1 MVQCN
6 YMYTPKTFTI
16 PTLVG
21 ISETT
26 IAEHIKLYEGYVKH
40 VNLIQAHLAEFK
52 TKGDEYVYEIGE
64 LNRRFAFEFN
74 GMKNHEYYFEQLE
87 GATKELNPESSFGK
101 QVVTQWETIENFLT
115 DIKQVAKTR
124 GIGWA
129 IVWKD
134 RSTDELVLNWIDEQ
148 HLGQLNSC
156 DFIFGIDMWEHS
168 YVADYQPSGKGKYID
183 DYTAN
188 VNWEVVEA
196 RF

>member
-1 MVQCN
+1 MT
-6 YMYTPKTFTI
+6 YTPKTFSI
-16 PTLVG
+16 PQLQG

-40 VNLIQAHLAEFK
+40 VNLIQTHLAEFK
-52 TKGDEYVYEIGE
+52 TKGEENVYEIGE

-87 GATKELNPESSFGK
+87 AAAKELNPESSFGK
-101 QVVTQWETIENFLT
+101 QVIAQWGTLENFLS
-115 DIKQVAKTR
+115 DIKIVAKTR

-134 RSTDELVLNWIDEQ
+134 RATGDLVLNWIDEQ

-168 YVADYQPSGKGKYID
+168 YVADYLPSGKGKYIE
-183 DYTAN
+183 DYIAN
-188 VNWEVVEA
+188 VNWEVVEK
-196 RF
+196 RFENN

>member
-1 MVQCN
+1 
-6 YMYTPKTFTI
+6 MYTPKTFTI

-52 TKGDEYVYEIGE
+52 TKGEENVYEIGE

-87 GATKELNPESSFGK
+87 AAAKELNPESNFGK
-101 QVVTQWETIENFLT
+101 QVIVQWGTLENFLS

-134 RSTDELVLNWIDEQ
+134 HATNELVLNWIDEQ

-168 YVADYQPSGKGKYID
+168 YVADYLPSGKGKYIE
-183 DYTAN
+183 DYISN

-196 RF
+196 RFEK